1 MAAAIFACV
10 VDENEPVT
18 NPVSSPPLSAGQKQ
32 AAEAV
37 LARSW
42 GERAEVRSAE
52 RIWDRENVV
61 RLELA
66 GGRSAVLKR
75 RPHPQDDAR
84 GRSFERELAALDLL
98 NDMPAPVAP
107 RLLGADAAVGILLME
122 DLGQD
127 VSLADSLLTGGRERA
142 EADLIAYA
150 RALGSMHAWT
160 MQRADEPAGR
170 VVEEPAWLTVIANG
184 KEPFLAAAAL
194 MGLPIDG
201 VAGEIDQITVTLR
214 GTGDLGLVHGDPCPD
229 NVLVAGGAC
238 RVVDFEAAGWGAVV
252 LDAGY
257 LLAPFPSCWCFAGLP
272 AEVAAPAVGAYRETL
287 GAAGIGLGADWD
299 TCVAA
304 VLAAWI
310 VARGRGIARLL
321 DEDDEWGT
329 TTMRPRLLAW
339 LRSFLGQAGGEA
351 ALPRLRSLFAEMH
364 DQLSSRWPEVRV
376 PEYPPL
382 ARPGAQALPV
392 PDWWP
397 ARDWQEVDP

>member
-1 MAAAIFACV
+1 MT
-10 VDENEPVT
+10 EPAPT
-18 NPVSSPPLSAGQKQ
+18 PVLSSGEKQ

-61 RLELA
+61 RLELT

-75 RPHPQDDAR
+75 RTHPEGDAR
-84 GRSFERELAALDLL
+84 GRSFERELAALGLL
-98 NDMPAPVAP
+98 NGMPAPVAP
-107 RLLGADAAVGILLME
+107 RLLGADAAAGILLME
-122 DLGQD
+122 DLGKD
-127 VSLADSLLTGGRERA
+127 VSLADSLLTGGQERA

-150 RALGSMHAWT
+150 RALASMHAWT
-160 MQRADEPAGR
+160 MQRASEPAGR
-170 VVEEPAWLTVIANG
+170 AVQEPAWLTVIANG
-184 KEPFLAAAAL
+184 REPFLAAAAR

-201 VAGEIDQITVTLR
+201 AAGEIDQLTVTLR
-214 GTGDLGLVHGDPCPD
+214 GAGDLGLVHGDPCPD
-229 NVLVAGGAC
+229 NVLLAGGAC
-238 RVVDFEAAGWGAVV
+238 RIVDFEAAGWGAVV

-287 GAAGIGLGADWD
+287 AAAGIGLGTDWD

-304 VLAAWI
+304 ALAGWI

-321 DEDDEWGT
+321 DVDEGWGT

-339 LRSFLGQAGGEA
+339 LRSFLGQAGAEA
-351 ALPRLRSLFAEMH
+351 VLPRLRSLFAEMH

-382 ARPGAQALPV
+382 ARPGAQVLPV
-392 PDWWP
+392 PGWWP
-397 ARDWQEVDP
+397 PRDGQEVDP

>member
-1 MAAAIFACV
+1 MEAAIFGCAA
-10 VDENEPVT
+10 DENELVT
-18 NPVSSPPLSAGQKQ
+18 DPVSGPVLSAGQKQ
-32 AAEAV
+32 AAEAA

-42 GERAEVRSAE
+42 GQRAEVRSAE

-66 GGRSAVLKR
+66 GGRSVVLKR

-84 GRSFERELAALDLL
+84 GRSFERELAALGLL
-98 NDMPAPVAP
+98 NGMPAPVAP
-107 RLLGADAAVGILLME
+107 RLLGADAAAGILLME

-160 MQRADEPAGR
+160 MQRAGEPAGQ

-184 KEPFLAAAAL
+184 REPFLAAAAR

-201 VAGEIDQITVTLR
+201 VAGEIDQIAVTLL
-214 GTGDLGLVHGDPCPD
+214 GTGDVGLVHGDPCPD

-238 RVVDFEAAGWGAVV
+238 RIVDFEAAGWGGVV

-257 LLAPFPSCWCFAGLP
+257 LIAPFPSCWCFAGLP

-287 GAAGIGLGADWD
+287 GAAGIVLGTDWD

-304 VLAAWI
+304 ALAGWI

-339 LRSFLGQAGGEA
+339 LRSFLGRAGGEA
-351 ALPRLRSLFAEMH
+351 ALPRLRGLLAGMH

-382 ARPGAQALPV
+382 ARPGAQVLPV

-397 ARDWQEVDP
+397 RRDWEEVDR

>member
-1 MAAAIFACV
+1 VTDPAPT
-10 VDENEPVT
+10 PV
-18 NPVSSPPLSAGQKQ
+18 LSRGEKH

-37 LARSW
+37 LGRSW
-42 GERAEVRSAE
+42 GGRAEVRSAE
-52 RIWDRENVV
+52 KIWDRENVV

-75 RPHPQDDAR
+75 RKHPEGDAR
-84 GRSFERELAALDLL
+84 GRSFERELAALGLL
-98 NDMPAPVAP
+98 NGMPAPVAP
-107 RLLGADAAVGILLME
+107 RLLGADAAAGILLME
-122 DLGQD
+122 DLGPD

-160 MQRADEPAGR
+160 MQRAGESAGR
-170 VVEEPAWLTVIANG
+170 AVEEPAWLTVIANG

-201 VAGEIDQITVTLR
+201 VAGEIDEITVTLR

-229 NVLVAGGAC
+229 NVLLAGGAC
-238 RVVDFEAAGWGAVV
+238 RIADFEAAGWGAVV

-272 AEVAAPAVGAYRETL
+272 GEVAAPAIGAYRETL
-287 GAAGIGLGADWD
+287 GAAGIGLGTDWD

-304 VLAAWI
+304 ALAGWI
-310 VARGRGIARLL
+310 VARGRAIAGLL

-339 LRSFLGQAGGEA
+339 LRSFLGRAGGEA
-351 ALPRLRSLFAEMH
+351 ALPRLRGLLSEMH

-382 ARPGAQALPV
+382 ARPGAQVLPV

-397 ARDWQEVDP
+397 PQPGQEVDP